1 VQRTEYIELL
11 KKRFFE
17 KRKFIQVV
25 AGPRQVGKTT
35 LIQQFLESFP
45 NQIINASGDDIS
57 PDQSNSFI
65 SGLWDRARLM
75 LKSGSK
81 EVLIVID
88 ETQKITGW
96 SETVKKYWDDDTR
109 LKNNI
114 KVLLSG
120 SPRLLIQ
127 KGLTES
133 LAGRY
138 ELIPVPHWSYSEMKE
153 AFGWTLDQYIY
164 FGAYPGAAE
173 LIEDEKRWRTYI
185 KDSIIIPSITKD
197 ILFMTK
203 VDKPALLQQLFE
215 LGSFYSAQ
223 TVSFTSMLGQLNDAG
238 NTTTLASYLELLEQ
252 AGLLA
257 GLQKYSGSLLHTK
270 GSSPKYQVFNN
281 ALMTAQYTLSFE
293 DAKKDPALWG
303 RLVESSCG
311 SHIVRLQQSFDY
323 ESYYWREKNDEMDFV
338 IKSGANLAA
347 VEIKS
352 RSRFTNSGIAA
363 FRKKYPKGKTYVVSY
378 QDDPSGLAIPME
390 QFLKTKP
397 DLLCSK

>member
-11 KKRFFE
+11 KKRFSE

-45 NQIINASGDDIS
+45 NQVINASGDDIS
-57 PDQSNSFI
+57 PDQSKSFI

-96 SETVKKYWDDDTR
+96 SETVKKYWDSDTR

-120 SPRLLIQ
+120 SSRLLIQ

-138 ELIPVPHWSYSEMKE
+138 ELIHVPHWSYSEMKE

-185 KDSIIIPSITKD
+185 KNSIIILSITKD

-223 TVSFTSMLGQLNDAG
+223 IVSFTSMLGQLNDAG

-281 ALMTAQYTLSFE
+281 ALMTANYNLSFE

-338 IKSGANLAA
+338 IKSGADLAA
-347 VEIKS
+347 IEIKS
-352 RSRFTNSGIAA
+352 GSRFTNSGMAA
-363 FRKKYPKGKTYVVSY
+363 FKKNYPTGKAYVVSY

-390 QFLKTKP
+390 QFLITKP
-397 DLLCSK
+397 DFLCSK